1 MKKHTGCKWLCGLLA
16 LLSAMTVTVLA
27 ATYDSSEDPIISLS
41 YLTDVFRPN
50 LVKEYETKIAALEA
64 KIDALSG
71 GTYTPVET
79 EPETDA
85 TTVTSSTYE
94 VIEMKYGDCLFA
106 EGPIDIL
113 LRSGAAICI
122 APNASQG
129 ISDYTEGA
137 EIYNGENLTVNH
149 MCLIPRGDGRGIMAT
164 AQTVYI
170 MVKGE
175 YSLVESAT

>member
-1 MKKHTGCKWLCGLLA
+1 MKKHTGCKWLCGILA
-16 LLSAMTVTVLA
+16 LLSAMTITVLA
-27 ATYDSSEDPIISLS
+27 ASYDSSEDPIISLS

-50 LVKEYETKIAALEA
+50 LVKEYESKIAELEA
-64 KIDALSG
+64 KVDALSG
-71 GTYTPVET
+71 GTYTPTT
-79 EPETDA
+79 EPATDTT
-85 TTVTSSTYE
+85 TTVSATYE

-137 EIYNGENLTVNH
+137 EIYNGESLTINH

-175 YSLVESAT
+175 YNLVESAT